1 MKTQPHAPS
10 RDDATA
16 LVDRAAGDVITADA
30 KDRLVI
36 ALLAHNDGRVA
47 RHLTK
52 AASARQAAWKA
63 TGDNAGSL
71 WEVWSTH
78 LHRALDESWP
88 VGHPAY
94 RRADEDLDSGRF
106 DDAVDID
113 CFGEPRDPDVDGPCP
128 GCYDGPGP
136 E

>member
-1 MKTQPHAPS
+1 MITQPHAPS

-16 LVDRAAGDVITADA
+16 LVDRAAGDVITHAA
-30 KDRLVI
+30 KARLVV

-47 RHLTK
+47 RHLTR

-71 WEVWSTH
+71 WEAWSTH

-94 RRADEDLDSGRF
+94 RRAD
-106 DDAVDID
+106 DAVDLD

>member
-1 MKTQPHAPS
+1 MITQPHAPS

-16 LVDRAAGDVITADA
+16 LVERAAGDVITADA

-36 ALLAHNDGRVA
+36 ALLTHNDGRVA

-71 WEVWSTH
+71 WEVWSSH

-88 VGHPAY
+88 IGHPAY
-94 RRADEDLDSGRF
+94 RRHDDDPVIPIDEQVDL
-106 DDAVDID
+106 D

-136 E
+136 K